1 MSLERGKMPQETARD
16 SNAETDYGIT
26 RLDYAKSK
34 GWWVRLYR
42 PGSKK
47 PDASKL
53 FSDSAHNG
61 YEAARIAARKWR
73 DEKMAELDI
82 QPRKWDGNGHFTMY
96 SRNRSGKIGVRL
108 CHDYKAGRISRVY
121 WEAKFMVNGKQRVR
135 SYSVRKYGYECAWRL
150 AIAERQRHDGEPVP
164 DTVPERPDWL
174 VAVAAT
180 EGLTL

>member
-1 MSLERGKMPQETARD
+1 MSQK
-16 SNAETDYGIT
+16 NAIKALADADYGIT
-26 RLDYAKSK
+26 RLDYARTK

-53 FSDSAHNG
+53 FSDSVCNG
-61 YEAARIAARKWR
+61 YEAARVAARKWR

-82 QPRKWDGNGHFTMY
+82 QPRQRDGNGHFTTY
-96 SRNRSGKIGVRL
+96 SRNRSGIIGVRL
-108 CHDYKAGRISRVY
+108 CHDYTADGSISRIY

-135 SYSVRKYGYECAWRL
+135 SYSVWKYGYEYAWRL
-150 AIAERQRHDGEPVP
+150 AIAERQRHDDEPVP

-174 VAVAAT
+174 VALTVT
-180 EGLTL
+180 QGLTL